1 MGKVK
6 KNFLIRHVWEHKSKL
21 ITCFLLLIIITLLS
35 ILPGI
40 LIKNIFDKGI
50 LAKNFKFITFC
61 VVMLCATYI
70 LSGISTYISNN
81 LNIRVTQNALSEI
94 YKELL
99 IKILK
104 MPMEFFKN
112 KESGYI
118 LSRLNEVNQLS
129 SILSLTVL
137 QSVIG
142 VFQFVGVYTILII
155 TDYKITL
162 LFTIII
168 PLFIIVPKYC
178 NKKLTNYSGSVFEK
192 NSILQGKVIQAINGV
207 EEIKTL
213 SLEDDKSQE
222 LSEIVTGLK
231 SSQIKQA
238 NIFSIS
244 SVFSTGLNNIVS
256 IFILLVCGYFV
267 VFRHLSLGT
276 YMMFSTYIPIFLGN
290 IQSITTVIVHL
301 KPTMISFKRIETF
314 FYEIE
319 EENINCKYPIDEI
332 RTIKIENLN
341 FKYANQSDIII
352 HDLNLTIEANDKVL
366 ITGKNGSG
374 KTTLLRLL
382 LGLYRVD
389 DGKILVNGI
398 DINEIK
404 RDSLR
409 NRISTVSQKIHLFND
424 SIKNNIICHYDIEPQ
439 QYLKVLDAVN
449 LSDFIQTLELKD
461 DTLVGENGVN
471 LSGGQIQKIAIAR
484 ALIRNTNVFLFDEF
498 LSNVDEESKSIIEA
512 LLQDILKDKIC
523 IFIEHQPLFNH
534 ICNKTVNI
542 EKANYYIYNN

>member
-1 MGKVK
+1 MD
-6 KNFLIRHVWEHKSKL
+6 KNYLVRHVWEHKTKL
-21 ITCFLLLIIITLLS
+21 IVCFILLVMITLLS
-35 ILPGI
+35 IVPGI
-40 LIKNIFDKGI
+40 LTKNIFDKGI
-50 LAKNFKFITFC
+50 MVENFRYIFIS

-70 LSGISTYISNN
+70 LNGALTYISNN
-81 LNIRVTQNALSEI
+81 LNIKVTQNVLSEI

-99 IKILK
+99 VKILK
-104 MPMEFFKN
+104 MPMDFFKD

-142 VFQFVGVYTILII
+142 VFQFLGVYTILII

-162 LFTIII
+162 LFTVII

-178 NKKLTNYSGSVFEK
+178 NSKLTGYSKNVFEK
-192 NSILQGKVIQAINGV
+192 NSVLQGKVVQAIKGV

-213 SLEDDKSQE
+213 SLEEDKSKE

-231 SSQIKQA
+231 TFQIKQA
-238 NIFSIS
+238 NVFSIS
-244 SVFSTGLNNIVS
+244 SVFSSGLNNIVS
-256 IFILLVCGYFV
+256 VLILLVCGYFV
-267 VFRHLSLGT
+267 VFHHLSLGT
-276 YMMFSTYIPIFLGN
+276 YMMFSMYIPILCGS
-290 IQSITTVIVHL
+290 IQSITTVFVHL

-314 FYEIE
+314 FYEVE
-319 EENINCKYPIDEI
+319 EEEMNCKLPIDEI
-332 RTIKIENLN
+332 RTITIENLN
-341 FKYANQSDIII
+341 FKYANHPNLIIE
-352 HDLNLTIEANDKVL
+352 DLNLTIEANDKIL

-389 DGKILVNGI
+389 DGRILVNGMNI
-398 DINEIK
+398 NDIT

-424 SIKNNIICHYDIEPQ
+424 SIKNNIICHYDVDPQ
-439 QYLKVLDAVN
+439 QYSKILDAVN
-449 LSDFIQTLELKD
+449 LADFIQTLELKD

-484 ALIRNTNVFLFDEF
+484 ALIRNADVFLFDEF
-498 LSNVDEESKSIIEA
+498 LSNVDDESKSIIEV
-512 LLQDILKDKIC
+512 LLQDMLKDKIC
-523 IFIEHQPLFNH
+523 IFIEHQPLFDS
-534 ICNKTVNI
+534 ICNKLVNM
-542 EKANYYIYNN
+542 EKANYSLVQ